1 MFVYLQKMIY
11 LVKVSFSR
19 LTLYNV
25 LKKFRVV
32 VFLLALF
39 WPTYEMDLID
49 YYNLIIEGEC
59 TIIDVRTNEQ
69 FLSQHI
75 KTAKYVDQDSP
86 DTYTSLTLKRKVLI
100 CYEDQYPQ
108 QQMIDFISR
117 MKGVEE
123 VVCLHFPDLSRE
135 YPFLCQNSYDNTS
148 SSLELYPTRLLFKIH
163 FLFIFFVLYRD
174 KYEIIYVWSI
184 SSC

>member
-1 MFVYLQKMIY
+1 
-11 LVKVSFSR
+11 
-19 LTLYNV
+19 
-25 LKKFRVV
+25 
-32 VFLLALF
+32 
-39 WPTYEMDLID
+39 MDLID

-59 TIIDVRTNEQ
+59 TILDVRTKEQ

-75 KTAKYVDQDSP
+75 KTAKYVDQDST
-86 DTYTSLTLKRKVLI
+86 DTYTSLILKRKVLI

-135 YPFLCQNSYDNTS
+135 YPFLCQNSFDNTS
-148 SSLELYPTRLLFKIH
+148 SSLELYPTRLLFQIH
-163 FLFIFFVLYRD
+163 FLFIFLFYI
-174 KYEIIYVWSI
+174 EITMKLFMSGQFPPANLDALTNLGIYYVVNCSNDV
-184 SSC
+184 